1 MAKVPSKS
9 SRSRYIPQ
17 FLGIVLGI
25 CAGLFGAVEVGVSLA
40 AALALVALGALGA
53 LAAVHRLWQRPRDRS
68 DASPAQ
74 REAVIEELA
83 SKLCSLETEEQV
95 ARALEAGVQAAL
107 ECDYVEVQIDE
118 SGSREPAA
126 GPWTDSGLRPR
137 LAERAAFERAP
148 EDFVAVPV
156 ALASDR
162 FATLRVCSSR
172 ADRALSSADRALLAT
187 TSHLGALAFGRIRA
201 TRELEQRRR
210 EQMAAWRGEREALL
224 ETVAAEIAHEV
235 RYPINYF
242 RSLFERTE
250 PGTPLDREDV
260 EIGREEVERL
270 ERLVTGLRRMATHHL
285 ERRAVSVRELCARA
299 EALLSDSFGA
309 PHVDTNVPAE
319 AWLNC
324 DVQQASQVLVNL
336 LTNGLE
342 AAGPTG
348 RVGLEFRTTGS
359 GAELVVWDTGSGFE
373 GDPARL
379 FTPWYTTK
387 LRGTGLGLSITHRL
401 VRAHGW
407 SIQATRERDRT
418 CFTIGV
424 RTEDLVN
431 GSTLQRKFLSEA
443 EVA

>member
-9 SRSRYIPQ
+9 SRSRSIPQ
-17 FLGIVLGI
+17 FLGILLGI
-25 CAGLFGAVEVGVSLA
+25 GVGLYGAVELGVSLA
-40 AALALVALGALGA
+40 AALALLALGA
-53 LAAVHRLWQRPRDRS
+53 LAALAAVHGLSQRPD
-68 DASPAQ
+68 Q
-74 REAVIEELA
+74 RADTAPGQHEAAIEALA

-95 ARALEAGVQAAL
+95 ARALEAGVQSAL
-107 ECDYVEVQIDE
+107 ECDYVEVQLDE
-118 SGSREPAA
+118 SGSRADRA
-126 GPWTDSGLRPR
+126 GFGTDSGLRPR
-137 LAERAAFERAP
+137 PADRAGSERAP
-148 EDFVAVPV
+148 EDIVAVPV
-156 ALASDR
+156 AIAGDQ

-172 ADRALSSADRALLAT
+172 AARAPSSADRALLAT

-210 EQMAAWRGEREALL
+210 QQMAAWRGEREALL

-250 PGTPLDREDV
+250 PGTALDREDV

-309 PHVDTNVPAE
+309 PQIETNVPAE

-342 AAGPTG
+342 AAGPKG
-348 RVGLEFRTTGS
+348 RVGVEFRTTKS
-359 GAELVVWDTGSGFE
+359 GAELVVWDSGSGFN

-407 SIQATRERDRT
+407 SIQATRERERT

-424 RTEDLVN
+424 RTEDLVT
-431 GSTLQRKFLSEA
+431 GSTLHRKFLSEA

>member
-9 SRSRYIPQ
+9 SRSRYVPQ
-17 FLGIVLGI
+17 FLGILLGI
-25 CAGLFGAVEVGVSLA
+25 FAGLFGAVALGVSLA
-40 AALALVALGALGA
+40 AALGLLALGA
-53 LAAVHRLWQRPRDRS
+53 LAALAAFHGLSRPTLGGTDTIHG
-68 DASPAQ
+68 Q
-74 REAVIEELA
+74 REAVIEQLA
-83 SKLCSLETEEQV
+83 SKLCSVETEEQV
-95 ARALEAGVQAAL
+95 ARALEAGVQGAL
-107 ECDYVEVQIDE
+107 ECDYVEVQLNE
-118 SGSREPAA
+118 SGSREDAA
-126 GPWTDSGLRPR
+126 GLCTDSGLRPR
-137 LAERAAFERAP
+137 PTGRAGSERGP

-156 ALASDR
+156 AIASAR

-210 EQMAAWRGEREALL
+210 QQMAAWRGEREALL

-309 PHVDTNVPAE
+309 PHIDTNVPAE

-324 DVQQASQVLVNL
+324 DAQQTSQVLVNL
-336 LTNGLE
+336 LTNALE
-342 AAGPTG
+342 AAGPKG
-348 RVGLEFRTTGS
+348 RVGVEFRTTKS
-359 GAELVVWDTGSGFE
+359 GAELVVWDTGSGFN

-407 SIQATRERDRT
+407 SIQATRERERT
-418 CFTIGV
+418 CFTIGL

-431 GSTLQRKFLSEA
+431 GSTLHRKFLSEA

>member
-9 SRSRYIPQ
+9 SRSRHIPQ
-17 FLGIVLGI
+17 FLGILLGAF
-25 CAGLFGAVEVGVSLA
+25 AGLFAAVELGVSLA
-40 AALALVALGALGA
+40 AALALLTLGALVA
-53 LAAVHRLWQRPRDRS
+53 LAAFYALSQRAHGGADATHGHR
-68 DASPAQ
+68 
-74 REAVIEELA
+74 EEVIEQLA
-83 SKLCSLETEEQV
+83 AKLCSLESEEQV
-95 ARALEAGVQAAL
+95 ARALEHGVQSAL
-107 ECDYVEVQIDE
+107 ECDYVEVQLSEGGGRDDA
-118 SGSREPAA
+118 SGWR
-126 GPWTDSGLRPR
+126 TDSGLRPR
-137 LAERAAFERAP
+137 PAERAASERGP
-148 EDFVAVPV
+148 EDVVAVPV
-156 ALASDR
+156 AIESDQ

-172 ADRALSSADRALLAT
+172 PDRALSSADRALLAT
-187 TSHLGALAFGRIRA
+187 TSHLGALAFARIRA

-210 EQMAAWRGEREALL
+210 QQMAAWRGEREALL

-309 PHVDTNVPAE
+309 PHIETNVPAE
-319 AWLNC
+319 ALLNC
-324 DVQQASQVLVNL
+324 DVQQTSQVLVNL
-336 LTNGLE
+336 LTNALE

-348 RVGLEFRTTGS
+348 RIGIEFRATGS
-359 GAELVVWDTGSGFE
+359 GGELSVWDTGSGFN

-407 SIQATRERDRT
+407 TIQATRERERT
-418 CFTIGV
+418 RFTIGV

-431 GSTLQRKFLSEA
+431 GSALHRKFLSEA